1 MIKTIILG
9 SGNLSN
15 ELNKKIIGSKIYT
28 AKNFLKKINSIN
40 NNKKINLII
49 NSFYSAVKLQK
60 INSYETF
67 VNKSIFEIAKIL
79 DLLNPK
85 IIDKIIYT
93 SSSSVYG
100 LKDIKINLKDNSY
113 RNIYAAFKFS
123 TEFLI
128 KNFCEKNYISFAI
141 CRLFNMYGGNDK
153 FSVILK
159 LQTAIQKNQKIIIF
173 NNGKSIRDYIHI
185 DDVVTVYDRL
195 IKKKIGSAL
204 FDVGTGKGVSL
215 IELIKKLNFK
225 KKNIIY
231 KKKTV
236 TELSKSIANN
246 TNLIKKI
253 NKIKFKKLKL
263 IKL

>member
-28 AKNFLKKINSIN
+28 AKNFIKKISSIN

-49 NSFYSAVKLQK
+49 NSFYSAVKLKK

-85 IIDKIIYT
+85 IINKIIYT

-100 LKDIKINLKDNSY
+100 LKDIKINLKDNNN
-113 RNIYAAFKFS
+113 RNIYAAFKLS

-195 IKKKIGSAL
+195 LKTKIDSAL
-204 FDVGTGKGVSL
+204 FDVGTGKGISL

-225 KKNIIY
+225 KKNIIHQ
-231 KKKTV
+231 KKIV
-236 TELSKSIANN
+236 TELSRSVANN

-253 NKIKFKKLKL
+253 NKIKFKK
-263 IKL
+263 I

>member
-1 MIKTIILG
+1 MIETIILG

-15 ELNKKIIGSKIYT
+15 ELKKNIVGSKVYT
-28 AKNFLKKINSIN
+28 AKNFLKKISFIN
-40 NNKKINLII
+40 KNKKINLII
-49 NSFYSAVKLQK
+49 NSFYSAVKLKK
-60 INSYETF
+60 ITSYGAF
-67 VNKSIFEIAKIL
+67 VNKSVFETAKIL

-85 IIDKIIYT
+85 IINKIIYT

-100 LKDIKINLKDNSY
+100 LKDTKINLKDDNN

-128 KNFCEKNYISFAI
+128 KNFCEKSYISFAI

-159 LQTAIQKNQKIIIF
+159 RQTAIQKKQKIIIF

-236 TELSKSIANN
+236 TELSKSIADNR
-246 TNLIKKI
+246 NLIKKI
-253 NKIKFKKLKL
+253 NKMKFKKLNDYV
-263 IKL
+263 

>member
-1 MIKTIILG
+1 M
-9 SGNLSN
+9 
-15 ELNKKIIGSKIYT
+15 
-28 AKNFLKKINSIN
+28 
-40 NNKKINLII
+40 
-49 NSFYSAVKLQK
+49 
-60 INSYETF
+60 
-67 VNKSIFEIAKIL
+67 

-85 IIDKIIYT
+85 VINKIIFT

-100 LKDIKINLKDNSY
+100 LKDIKINLKDNNN

-128 KNFCEKNYISFAI
+128 KNFCEKNYINFAI

-159 LQTAIQKNQKIIIF
+159 LQTALQKNQKIIIF

-185 DDVVTVYDRL
+185 DDVVTIYGRL
-195 IKKKIGSAL
+195 IKKKVDSAL

-215 IELIKKLNFK
+215 VDLIKKINFK
-225 KKNIIY
+225 KKNIIHQ
-231 KKKTV
+231 KKKI
-236 TELSKSIANN
+236 TELSRSVANN

-253 NKIKFKKLKL
+253 NKMKFKKLNDYV
-263 IKL
+263 

>member
-1 MIKTIILG
+1 MIETIILG

-15 ELNKKIIGSKIYT
+15 ELKKNIVGSKVYT
-28 AKNFLKKINSIN
+28 AKNFLKKISFIN
-40 NNKKINLII
+40 KNKKINLII
-49 NSFYSAVKLQK
+49 NSFYSAVKLKK
-60 INSYETF
+60 ITSYGAF
-67 VNKSIFEIAKIL
+67 VNKSVFETAKIL

-85 IIDKIIYT
+85 IINKIIYT

-100 LKDIKINLKDNSY
+100 LKDIKINLKDNSN

-128 KNFCEKNYISFAI
+128 KNFCEKSYISFAI

-159 LQTAIQKNQKIIIF
+159 LQTAIQKKQKIIIF

-195 IKKKIGSAL
+195 LKTKIDSAL
-204 FDVGTGKGVSL
+204 FDVGTGKGISL

-225 KKNIIY
+225 KKNIIHQ
-231 KKKTV
+231 KKIV
-236 TELSKSIANN
+236 TELSRSVANN

-253 NKIKFKKLKL
+253 NKIKFKK
-263 IKL
+263 I

>member
-28 AKNFLKKINSIN
+28 AKDFLKKINSIN

-49 NSFYSAVKLQK
+49 NSFYSAVKLKK

-100 LKDIKINLKDNSY
+100 LKDIKINLKDNSN

-128 KNFCEKNYISFAI
+128 KNFCEKNHISFAI

-159 LQTAIQKNQKIIIF
+159 LQTAIKKNQKIIIF

-231 KKKTV
+231 KKKNSYRT
-236 TELSKSIANN
+236 
-246 TNLIKKI
+246 
-253 NKIKFKKLKL
+253 F
-263 IKL
+263 

>member
-9 SGNLSN
+9 SCNLSN

-28 AKNFLKKINSIN
+28 AKNFIKKISSIN

-49 NSFYSAVKLQK
+49 NSFYSAVKLKK

-85 IIDKIIYT
+85 IINKIIYT

-100 LKDIKINLKDNSY
+100 LKDIKINLKDNNN
-113 RNIYAAFKFS
+113 RNIYAAFKLS

-195 IKKKIGSAL
+195 LKTKIDSAL
-204 FDVGTGKGVSL
+204 FDVGTGKGISL

-225 KKNIIY
+225 KKNIIHQ
-231 KKKTV
+231 KKIV
-236 TELSKSIANN
+236 TELSRSVANN

-253 NKIKFKKLKL
+253 NKIKFKK
-263 IKL
+263 I

>member
-15 ELNKKIIGSKIYT
+15 ELRKKIVGSRIYT
-28 AKNFLKKINSIN
+28 AKEFLRKINSIN

-100 LKDIKINLKDNSY
+100 LKDIKINLKDNSN

-159 LQTAIQKNQKIIIF
+159 LQTALQKNQKIIIF

-185 DDVVTVYDRL
+185 DDVVTIYGRL
-195 IKKKIGSAL
+195 IKKKVDSAL

-231 KKKTV
+231 KKKTI
-236 TELSKSIANN
+236 TEVSKSIADNR
-246 TNLIKKI
+246 NLIKKI
-253 NKIKFKKLKL
+253 NNIKFKKLKL

>member
-15 ELNKKIIGSKIYT
+15 ELRKKIVGSRIYT
-28 AKNFLKKINSIN
+28 AKEFLRKISSIN
-40 NNKKINLII
+40 KNKNINLII
-49 NSFYSAVKLQK
+49 NSFYSAAELKK
-60 INSYETF
+60 ITSYEYF
-67 VNKSIFEIAKIL
+67 VNKSVFETAKIL

-85 IIDKIIYT
+85 VINKIIFT

-100 LKDIKINLKDNSY
+100 LKDIKINLKDNNN

-128 KNFCEKNYISFAI
+128 KNFCEKNYINFAI

-159 LQTAIQKNQKIIIF
+159 LQTALQKNQKIIIF

>member
-40 NNKKINLII
+40 NNNKINLII
-49 NSFYSAVKLQK
+49 NSFYSAVKLKK

-100 LKDIKINLKDNSY
+100 LKDIKINLKDNSN

-185 DDVVTVYDRL
+185 DDVVTVYERL
-195 IKKKIGSAL
+195 IKKKIDSAL

-231 KKKTV
+231 EKKTV
-236 TELSKSIANN
+236 TEVSKSIADNR
-246 TNLIKKI
+246 NLIKKI
-253 NKIKFKKLKL
+253 NNIKFKKLKL